1 MATEEELLQAW
12 REGSAEAANTLTRR
26 SYWSVYRFFEQ
37 QLEHQAEDLTQRTFM
52 LAAEQLGSVQTSFR
66 AYLFGIARR
75 QLAEALRRRYADGD
89 RMRRIG
95 APTAAE
101 HQTRLS
107 ALAARRQEQVLLLR
121 ALATLPSE
129 SQMIVALYYWEGMN
143 AAQIAEVFELSHSAM
158 RSRLAKVR
166 EDLRAALQS
175 VAASPA
181 LRQAVAADMDA
192 WARSVANAVAP
203 GEPSLPW

>member
-1 MATEEELLQAW
+1 MATEEELLRAW
-12 REGSAEAANTLTRR
+12 REGSAEAADALVRC

-37 QLEHQAEDLTQRTFM
+37 QLELQAEDLTQRTFM
-52 LAAEQLGSVQTSFR
+52 LAAEQLDSVQGSFR

-75 QLAEALRRRYADGD
+75 QLADALRRRYAEGD

-95 APTAAE
+95 TPAAAE

-121 ALATLPSE
+121 ALATLASD

-158 RSRLAKVR
+158 RSRLSKVR
-166 EDLRAALQS
+166 EDLRAALES
-175 VAASPA
+175 VAASPE
-181 LRQAVAADMDA
+181 LRRAVAADLDG
-192 WARSVANAVAP
+192 WARSVASAVAP
-203 GEPSLPW
+203 GEPKLPW